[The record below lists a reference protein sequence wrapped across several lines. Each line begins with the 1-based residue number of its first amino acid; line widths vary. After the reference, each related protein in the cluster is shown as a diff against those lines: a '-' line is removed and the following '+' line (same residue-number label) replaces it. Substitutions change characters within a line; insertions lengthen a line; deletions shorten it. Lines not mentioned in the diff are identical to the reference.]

1 MVARTLDRDSA
12 VLGTNVTSLLISLT
26 FCLLIV
32 NCIFVDR
39 GYFDSLP
46 QDLFGEFDG
55 IYRTYLGQIP
65 HRDFSTADGVLQLL
79 LPSYFMSLGYDS
91 LTSIRYYHVLMLLAA
106 LCIVLYAQRTRLD
119 SIVSLFFGALV
130 ALALACKQNF
140 GDSPFLVTEGMFY
153 NRVGVVFLTLQL
165 VLFIPSRD
173 RTNIFDIIDGVTI
186 GIICSILFYIKLTFG
201 LVGIGFIV
209 LRLLSDNRGWRQ
221 KAYSLAASLAMFLLI
236 SSIIEFAYG
245 VHLGWIRDIRM
256 AILSSSSSEVSS
268 LRRFPSKLVVNAP
281 EIAICI
287 IMPLIVMKLSGLR
300 IRLYWVIYGVALA
313 FSSVLLI
320 VYSAQ
325 TTVLFLPLA
334 FLFFALSK
342 LSEGRE
348 RQSSA
353 VRPYAFTVK
362 LVSLFAIA
370 SIGYPML
377 INIAYASWGYSH
389 GLRLQSENGL
399 LSLIRTKQPSGGETS
414 NVLSTSSVKLIE
426 SIPTLEMFMLARASK
441 SRGLWDNM
449 SFPEYGFY
457 LNEGLKAVKAGCRNE
472 ARIATF
478 DFVNPFP
485 VLLGWPEGGG
495 MIFTEPGYLVSK
507 DHHLSENELFRGI
520 DCVLIPKMPLKSGTK
535 QFLLDTYGHFVQ
547 ANYTKTHESDL
558 WTVMG
563 SYTAQSDAGNSN

>member
-1 MVARTLDRDSA
+1 MVARILDRDSA
-12 VLGTNVTSLLISLT
+12 VLGTNATSLLISLT

-32 NCIFVDR
+32 NCIFIDK

-46 QDLFGEFDG
+46 QDLFGDFDG
-55 IYRTYLGQIP
+55 IYRTSLGQIP

-91 LTSIRYYHVLMLLAA
+91 LTSIRYYHVLVLLMA
-106 LCIVLYAQRTRLD
+106 LCIVLYAQCTRLD

-130 ALALACKQNF
+130 ALALACKENF

-165 VLFIPSRD
+165 VLFIPFRD
-173 RTNIFDIIDGVTI
+173 RANIFNIIDGAAI
-186 GIICSILFYIKLTFG
+186 GIICSILFYIKITFG

-209 LRLLSDNRGWRQ
+209 LRLLSDNYGWRQ
-221 KAYSLAASLAMFLLI
+221 KARSLAASVAMFLLI
-236 SSIIEFAYG
+236 SIVIEFAYG
-245 VHLGWIRDIRM
+245 LHLGWIRDVRM

-268 LRRFPSKLVVNAP
+268 LRRFPSKLVVNTP
-281 EIAICI
+281 EIVVCI
-287 IMPLIVMKLSGLR
+287 IIPLIVMKLSGLR
-300 IRLYWVIYGVALA
+300 IRLYWIIYAAALA
-313 FSSVLLI
+313 FSSVLLV

-342 LSEGRE
+342 LSEERE
-348 RQSSA
+348 GQSGA
-353 VRPYAFTVK
+353 VRTYAFAVK

-399 LSLIRTKQPSGGETS
+399 LSSIRTKEPSGGETS
-414 NVLSTSSVKLIE
+414 NVLSTSSVNLIE
-426 SIPTLEMFMLARASK
+426 SIPTLEMFMLARSSK
-441 SRGLWDNM
+441 LRGLWDNL

-507 DHHLSENELFRGI
+507 DYHLSENELFRGI
-520 DCVLIPKMPLKSGTK
+520 DCVLIPKMPLKRGTK
-535 QFLLDTYGHFVQ
+535 QFLLDIYGHFVQ
-547 ANYTKTHESDL
+547 ENYKKTFESDL
-558 WTVMG
+558 WTVM
-563 SYTAQSDAGNSN
+563 DLL